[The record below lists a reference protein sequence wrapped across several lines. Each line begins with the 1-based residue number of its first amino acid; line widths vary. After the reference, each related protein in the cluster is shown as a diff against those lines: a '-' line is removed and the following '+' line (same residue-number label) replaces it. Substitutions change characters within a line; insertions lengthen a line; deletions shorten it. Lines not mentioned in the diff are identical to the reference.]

1 MVDKSLYAPT
11 DTAEVWRTV
20 LEFLIRYRRALVIG
34 AAVGL
39 LIATIYA
46 HLAPRIYDVALT
58 VTPTAQNAT
67 SSLKSLGN
75 LSSALGISN
84 PLASRNDPFDYYL
97 AGLTSRVATERLVR
111 DQDLMHALFPK
122 EWSEQSRTWH
132 PPYAPIHSA
141 ARGIAELLG
150 FPLRPWTPPDA
161 ARLQDYVRKNVTVDP
176 DKKTRITRIS
186 IRSAHPAT
194 AARLLNDLHAAIDG
208 YLRDRTMVR
217 ATNYIDYINRELN
230 KVTIAEYRQAL
241 IDTASEQEKLRM
253 SASSNLPFAA
263 EPFGHSEVSTK
274 PVSPNV
280 PLLWV
285 LGAVLGAIIGGLWAH
300 FALPILSGRKHR
312 HSPVRQMAE
321 P

>member
-1 MVDKSLYAPT
+1 MVDKSLYASA
-11 DTAEVWRTV
+11 DTAEVWRMV
-20 LEFLIRYRRALVIG
+20 LEFLVRYRRALLVG
-34 AAVGL
+34 AAAGL
-39 LIATIYA
+39 LVATIYA
-46 HLAPRIYDVALT
+46 HLAARVYDVALT
-58 VTPTAQNAT
+58 VTPTAQNGT

-75 LSSALGISN
+75 LGSALGIAN

-122 EWSEQSRTWH
+122 EWSQDTRSWH
-132 PPYAPIHSA
+132 PPHSPMRTA
-141 ARGIAELLG
+141 ARSVAELLG
-150 FPLRPWTPPDA
+150 FPLRSWTPPDA
-161 ARLQDYVRKNVTVDP
+161 ARLQDYVKKNVSVDT

-186 IRSAHPAT
+186 IRSEHPET
-194 AARLLNDLHAAIDG
+194 AIRLLTDLHNAIDG

-253 SASSNLPFAA
+253 AASSNLPFAA
-263 EPFGHSEVSTK
+263 EPFGNSEVSTK
-274 PVSPNV
+274 PVAPNV

-285 LGAVLGAIIGGLWAH
+285 LGAFLGAVIGGVWARFGVPMV
-300 FALPILSGRKHR
+300 FARRRNQAS
-312 HSPVRQMAE
+312 VRQMVE

>member
-1 MVDKSLYAPT
+1 MVDKSLYAAT
-11 DTAEVWRTV
+11 DTAEVWRMV
-20 LEFLIRYRRALVIG
+20 LDFLIRYRRALIAG
-34 AAVGL
+34 AVAGL

-46 HLAPRIYDVALT
+46 HVAPRIYDVGLT

-75 LSSALGISN
+75 LGSALGIAN

-97 AGLTSRVATERLVR
+97 AGLTSRVATERLVQ
-111 DQDLMHALFPK
+111 DQPLMHALFPA
-122 EWSEQSRTWH
+122 EWSQDTQSWH
-132 PPYAPIHSA
+132 PPHSPVRVVV
-141 ARGIAELLG
+141 RGIAGLLG

-161 ARLQDYVRKNVTVDP
+161 ARLQDFVKKNVTVDT

-186 IRSAHPAT
+186 IHAKNPAT
-194 AARLLNDLHAAIDG
+194 AARLLNGLHKAIDG

-253 SASSNLPFAA
+253 AASSTLPFAA
-263 EPFGHSEVSTK
+263 EPFGNSEVSSK
-274 PVSPNV
+274 PVAPNV
-280 PLLWV
+280 PVLWLAGAF
-285 LGAVLGAIIGGLWAH
+285 LGAAIGGLWAR
-300 FALPILSGRKHR
+300 FGAPLLSGRR
-312 HSPVRQMAE
+312 RRQAPVRHMVE